1 MNSEAVNSDF
11 VVGPSEESNDD
22 DSFRGRFKRSASKC
36 SKSRRLANFIV
47 VVILI
52 DGICTCRDI
61 DCRAQNLTTPLGF
74 RIVSDICLAIY
85 IGEFLLHF
93 CLEGCKIFMDWIIVL
108 DFLVIL
114 CGILELVVGRIMQDA
129 SLGGI
134 SVARALRLGR
144 VLRLTRFLR
153 KLRSLRE
160 LHKLATMMTT
170 CAKTLVW
177 SFLLCF
183 VVMTVWSMLMVEAV
197 NPLMQQLQQE
207 SGTFTECGQRCQRA
221 MTSASWSVMDANL
234 LLFQTVIAGDGWG
247 EIAVPLIQSYPQTAI
262 ILMGSFMTLVFGVLN
277 LVVAVVVDTFAD
289 ARQNDVQN
297 LAEEMEDEVEYDR
310 MSLAKLF
317 ARIDAD
323 GSGQVTLDELIE
335 GARKDPIFQSR
346 LRVMD
351 IDESD
356 LQMLFEMID
365 VDGSGSIEAAEFIG
379 PLSRW
384 AHDSKTAP
392 RFIKYNLMQSM
403 KIQEDMYD
411 LCEDC
416 FQHLALQIDKV
427 YGEVKGLRSQ
437 PVKSMKFD
445 GSSPT
450 APQGSPSVPG
460 GSAALNCK
468 EATKEHVFSVNLS
481 RKVALLT
488 GTASAASGSAAAA
501 QQTEL
506 QLDISMERVVAQ
518 LECSVQRLECS
529 SSEN

>member
-1 MNSEAVNSDF
+1 
-11 VVGPSEESNDD
+11 
-22 DSFRGRFKRSASKC
+22 
-36 SKSRRLANFIV
+36 
-47 VVILI
+47 
-52 DGICTCRDI
+52 
-61 DCRAQNLTTPLGF
+61 
-74 RIVSDICLAIY
+74 
-85 IGEFLLHF
+85 
-93 CLEGCKIFMDWIIVL
+93 
-108 DFLVIL
+108 
-114 CGILELVVGRIMQDA
+114 
-129 SLGGI
+129 
-134 SVARALRLGR
+134 
-144 VLRLTRFLR
+144 
-153 KLRSLRE
+153 
-160 LHKLATMMTT
+160 
-170 CAKTLVW
+170 
-177 SFLLCF
+177 
-183 VVMTVWSMLMVEAV
+183 MVEAV

-221 MTSASWSVMDANL
+221 MTSVMDANL

-450 APQGSPSVPG
+450 LTSPTLNAGIVPKEGESNSPALITFSAPQGSPSVPG

-518 LECSVQRLECS
+518 LECSVQRLECFAQQAEHILNKS
-529 SSEN
+529 TELPPRRERTYTDSAGSNGAKADVFWAHYMDRDMGGKRRTIRSNGPGGGSGLPRDRRTRRERAPGTARLSEGSGFGGVSENAVTKISSFATSSASESEPAVS

>member
-85 IGEFLLHF
+85 IG
-93 CLEGCKIFMDWIIVL
+93 D
-108 DFLVIL
+108 
-114 CGILELVVGRIMQDA
+114 
-129 SLGGI
+129 
-134 SVARALRLGR
+134 VARALRLGR

-207 SGTFTECGQRCQRA
+207 SGTFTE
-221 MTSASWSVMDANL
+221 
-234 LLFQTVIAGDGWG
+234 
-247 EIAVPLIQSYPQTAI
+247 SYPQTAI

-323 GSGQVTLDELIE
+323 GNELIE

-356 LQMLFEMID
+356 LQML
-365 VDGSGSIEAAEFIG
+365 
-379 PLSRW
+379 
-384 AHDSKTAP
+384 
-392 RFIKYNLMQSM
+392 
-403 KIQEDMYD
+403 
-411 LCEDC
+411 
-416 FQHLALQIDKV
+416 
-427 YGEVKGLRSQ
+427 
-437 PVKSMKFD
+437 
-445 GSSPT
+445 
-450 APQGSPSVPG
+450 
-460 GSAALNCK
+460 
-468 EATKEHVFSVNLS
+468 

-518 LECSVQRLECS
+518 LECSVQRLECFAQQAEHILNKS
-529 SSEN
+529 TELPPRRERTYTDSAGSNGAKADVFWAHYMDRDMGGKRRTIRSNGPGGGSGLPRDRRTRRERAPGTARLSEGSGFGGVSENAVTKISSFATSSASESEPAVS